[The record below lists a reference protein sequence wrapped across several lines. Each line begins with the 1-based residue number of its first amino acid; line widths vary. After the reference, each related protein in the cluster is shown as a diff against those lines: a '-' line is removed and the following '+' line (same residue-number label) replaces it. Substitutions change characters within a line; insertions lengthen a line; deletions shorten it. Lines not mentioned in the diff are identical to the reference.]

1 MPARRKFVCVA
12 DGVRADTRASCVHVV
27 GTGCGERC
35 RVRRRHHWHW
45 LSDLHDPARPG
56 GSPPEPGSGWCVDGD
71 QTEVRRTERCPAP
84 PHSSGFGSRGPPMR
98 ESRTKFLGAET
109 AGARSAIPAP
119 ASWFDLAAPWL
130 MGGYLWVM
138 ALGGFSYIDDLGLAG
153 GTSEA
158 VETQLRYTA
167 ALLVIN
173 TILAGAL
180 AYRHTPVRPFK
191 VRVWVYGLGGLASYA
206 VAIGLAA
213 KYSPMIF

>member
-1 MPARRKFVCVA
+1 MSRVASAQTHGHHVSMSSALDVVNGVGSVAGIIGIGYQIYTTQRDRAARRRSLAPAGVSTEIRPRSAAPSAAPHRPTPAGSVA
-12 DGVRADTRASCVHVV
+12 APADAGIT
-27 GTGCGERC
+27 
-35 RVRRRHHWHW
+35 
-45 LSDLHDPARPG
+45 
-56 GSPPEPGSGWCVDGD
+56 D
-71 QTEVRRTERCPAP
+71 QV
-84 PHSSGFGSRGPPMR
+84 SR
-98 ESRTKFLGAET
+98 AET

-167 ALLVIN
+167 VLLVIN

-180 AYRHTPVRPFK
+180 AYRHTPVRPLK
-191 VRVWVYGLGGLASYA
+191 VRVWVYGLGGLASIA